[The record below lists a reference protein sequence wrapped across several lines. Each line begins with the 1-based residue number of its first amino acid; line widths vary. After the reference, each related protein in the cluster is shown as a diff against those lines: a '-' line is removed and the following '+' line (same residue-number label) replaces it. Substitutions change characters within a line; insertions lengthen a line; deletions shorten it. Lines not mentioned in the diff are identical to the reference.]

1 MYLTLV
7 SELYSKIGKPVGYA
21 LIWPTMKRL
30 CTAEQSMASYGFL
43 ALNRVQFYHSAS
55 WTVYV
60 FGPKAFK
67 RVWRLAISGLHL
79 WYQQFY
85 SMNELHSKISK
96 FSITYSL
103 NNHGRNTFKNLC
115 LMEIKFINYIQ
126 PDTLTFTD
134 LILVEQIFRNFPSS
148 FKVLE

>member
-1 MYLTLV
+1 MYLTLI

-30 CTAEQSMASYGFL
+30 CAAEQSMASYGFL
-43 ALNRVQFYHSAS
+43 ALNRVQLYYSAS

-60 FGPKAFK
+60 FGPKGFK
-67 RVWRLAISGLHL
+67 RMWRLAISGLHL
-79 WYQQFY
+79 WYQKFY
-85 SMNELHSKISK
+85 SMDELHSKISK
-96 FSITYSL
+96 FCITYSL
-103 NNHGRNTFKNLC
+103 NNYGRNTFKDLC

-126 PDTLTFTD
+126 PDTLTFTEH
-134 LILVEQIFRNFPSS
+134 ILVEQILRNFPSS

>member
-1 MYLTLV
+1 MYLTLI

-21 LIWPTMKRL
+21 LIWSTMKRL
-30 CTAEQSMASYGFL
+30 CAAEQSMASYGFL
-43 ALNRVQFYHSAS
+43 ALNRVQLYYSAS

-60 FGPKAFK
+60 FGPKGFK
-67 RVWRLAISGLHL
+67 RVWRLAISGIHL
-79 WYQQFY
+79 WYQKFY
-85 SMNELHSKISK
+85 DSKISK
-96 FSITYSL
+96 FCITYSL
-103 NNHGRNTFKNLC
+103 NNYGRNTFKDLC

-134 LILVEQIFRNFPSS
+134 LILVEQILRNFPSS